1 MITQIIKK
9 DGSKIPFSK
18 SKIDRAISRAA
29 NDAKL
34 STEETNKLVT
44 QVGDAAM
51 RFLESKDKATTSE
64 LRDKILSELDR
75 VAPKVSAE
83 WRKFMN
89 KQA

>member
-9 DGSKIPFSK
+9 DGSKAPFNK
-18 SKIDRAISRAA
+18 SRIDRSISRAA

-34 STEETNKLVT
+34 STKETNKLVT
-44 QVGDAAM
+44 EVGDSAV
-51 RFLESKDKATTSE
+51 RFLESKDKATTTE

-83 WRKFMN
+83 WRRFMN
-89 KQA
+89 KK